1 MWELVRKRQQYQHV
15 RKPKVADCGMDKC
28 CADGG
33 SELQTVLPTPIVTI
47 HSLRDRLN
55 LAPNPHRQTLQQA
68 TPLTVLP
75 NTKLDLKK
83 INGDVCLLTDSPYRI
98 LRVSDSKPQ

>member
-15 RKPKVADCGMDKC
+15 RKPKVADSGMDTF
-28 CADGG
+28 CADRGT
-33 SELQTVLPTPIVTI
+33 ELQTTLPTPIVTI
-47 HSLRDRLN
+47 HSLRERLN
-55 LAPNPHRQTLQQA
+55 PAHNPHRQTLQEA

-83 INGDVCLLTDSPYRI
+83 VNGDVCLLTDSPYRI

>member
-15 RKPKVADCGMDKC
+15 RKPKVADCGMDR
-28 CADGG
+28 GP
-33 SELQTVLPTPIVTI
+33 ELQTMLPTPIVTI
-47 HSLRDRLN
+47 HSLRNRLN
-55 LAPNPHRQTLQQA
+55 PAHNPHRQTLQEA

-75 NTKLDLKK
+75 NAKLDLKK